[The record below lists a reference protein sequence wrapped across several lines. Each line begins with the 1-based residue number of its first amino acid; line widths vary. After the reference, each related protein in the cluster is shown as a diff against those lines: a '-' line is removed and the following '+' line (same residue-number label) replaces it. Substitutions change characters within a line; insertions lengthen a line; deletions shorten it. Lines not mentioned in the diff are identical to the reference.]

1 MYLASSMSIL
11 GLSLQGAC
19 ALAELSVPTAVS
31 PKHIVTAEVVS
42 AAARH
47 EAPGA
52 AEQDVATLKTILA
65 TPPAIAPVTPATIP
79 QQQTI
84 ATTSSQMVATEEM
97 SATANPDSLAA
108 AEPAVVTWKII
119 PATPKA
125 IAQAVPDATPQEET
139 SSTDA
144 SMEQVTS
151 VTQLADVQPT
161 DWAFQALQLL
171 VERYGCI
178 AGYPDRTYR
187 GNRTLTRY
195 EFAAG
200 LNACLDQ
207 VNKLIATATADLV
220 KREDLETLQRLQ
232 AEFSVEL
239 SSLRGRVDALEATTA
254 ELEATRFSTT
264 TKLTGQVVWAV
275 SGGGFSGDSLRDSSA
290 SRIVDPTGREIANDN
305 PNITSL
311 HRASLDLN
319 TSFTGSDLLKIRLN
333 TGSDGATDNAAG
345 FLEPTF
351 GSVLEFSLAGRSNQ
365 FSIARLHYNFTPL
378 PDVTVLIGT
387 VVASFDFVDRN
398 RYANLSFRDF
408 STQALVNNYILLPVP
423 VGTGALIDWNPGK
436 GPFKLRALYL
446 AADAAN
452 PNPDNQRFIG
462 PLSPFTRLLYP
473 RGGGSR
479 GLFGAPY
486 QGTVELEYSP
496 SKAFAVRLQYSGG
509 KVFDDRFDV
518 FGINF
523 EWELSPH
530 LAVFGR
536 YGYGSYDDTAFGD
549 INPNYWMAGMAFPDL
564 FVPRALA
571 GIAAGQPFIDSAV
584 GNATQ
589 TNLEAFYNFPISN
602 NIRITPLV
610 QVILNPA
617 NQNSNGTIVTGTLR
631 TVLSF

>member
-1 MYLASSMSIL
+1 MSIL

-31 PKHIVTAEVVS
+31 PKQVVTAEGVS
-42 AAARH
+42 AARP
-47 EAPGA
+47 EAPGT
-52 AEQDVATLKTILA
+52 AEQDVATLKTIPA
-65 TPPAIAPVTPATIP
+65 TPRAIAPVAPAAIP
-79 QQQTI
+79 QEQTVP
-84 ATTSSQMVATEEM
+84 TTASGIVTPEGM

-108 AEPAVVTWKII
+108 AEPTVVTWQTI
-119 PATPKA
+119 PVPPTA
-125 IAQAVPDATPQEET
+125 IAQAVPDATLHEET

-144 SMEQVTS
+144 SMEQLTS
-151 VTQLADVQPT
+151 VTQLSDVQPT
-161 DWAFQALQLL
+161 DWAFQALQSL

-178 AGYPDRTYR
+178 VGYPDRTYR

-232 AEFSVEL
+232 AEFAVEL
-239 SSLRGRVDALEATTA
+239 ASLRGRVDALEATTT
-254 ELEATRFSTT
+254 ELEANRFSTT

-275 SGGGFSGDSLRDSSA
+275 SGGGFSGDQL
-290 SRIVDPTGREIANDN
+290 VDPRDQLIANEN

-351 GSVLEFSLAGRSNQ
+351 GSVLEFSLAGRNNQ

-473 RGGGSR
+473 DGGGSR

-496 SKAFAVRLQYSGG
+496 SQAFAVRLQYSGG

-523 EWELSPH
+523 ELALSPH

-549 INPNYWMAGMAFPDL
+549 INPNYWMAGIAFPDL
-564 FVPRALA
+564 FMPRALA

>member
-1 MYLASSMSIL
+1 MHLASSISVLVIIP
-11 GLSLQGAC
+11 QGAS
-19 ALAELSVPTAVS
+19 ALAELSQLTVVS
-31 PKHIVTAEVVS
+31 PQRITTAESAS
-42 AAARH
+42 AARNPDALV
-47 EAPGA
+47 A
-52 AEQDVATLKTILA
+52 ADKAVATRKTIS
-65 TPPAIAPVTPATIP
+65 
-79 QQQTI
+79 
-84 ATTSSQMVATEEM
+84 ATTT
-97 SATANPDSLAA
+97 
-108 AEPAVVTWKII
+108 
-119 PATPKA
+119 A
-125 IAQAVPDATPQEET
+125 IAQAAPVATPQNQTALTPASRIITAEVTSAGANPVVPVATDKAVATSETISATTPAIAQADPAATVEEQT
-139 SSTDA
+139 VPADA
-144 SMEQVTS
+144 SMDQVTS
-151 VTQLADVQPT
+151 VSQFSDVQPT
-161 DWAFQALQLL
+161 DWAFEALQSL
-171 VERYGCI
+171 VERYSCI
-178 AGYPDRTYR
+178 DGYPNGTYR
-187 GNRTLTRY
+187 GNRALTRY

-207 VNKLIATATADLV
+207 VNKLIATATADQV
-220 KREDLETLQRLQ
+220 TGEDLATLQRLQ
-232 AEFSVEL
+232 EEFSAEL
-239 SSLRGRVDALEATTA
+239 ATLRGRVDTLEARTA
-254 ELEATRFSTT
+254 ELEANQFSTT
-264 TKLTGQVVWAV
+264 TKLTGQVVWAIT
-275 SGGGFSGDSLRDSSA
+275 GGGFNGE
-290 SRIVDPTGREIANDN
+290 RIVGPTGQPIANDD
-305 PNITSL
+305 PKATSL

-319 TSFTGSDLLKIRLN
+319 TSFRGTDLLKIRLN
-333 TGSDGATDNAAG
+333 TGSDGPNDNAAG

-351 GSVLEFSLAGRSNQ
+351 GSVLEFSLAGRNNQ
-365 FSIARLHYNFTPL
+365 YSIARLHYNFSPL
-378 PDVTVLIGT
+378 PDITVLIGT
-387 VVASFDFVDRN
+387 VIASFDFVDRN
-398 RYANLSFRDF
+398 RYASLSFRDF

-423 VGTGALIDWNPGK
+423 IGSGALVDWNPGK
-436 GPFKLRALYL
+436 GPFTARILYL

-473 RGGGSR
+473 RGGGER

-486 QGTVELEYSP
+486 QGTVELQYSP

-549 INPNYWMAGMAFPDL
+549 INPNYWMAGIAFPDL

>member
-1 MYLASSMSIL
+1 MVRKIYLYLASSMSIL

-19 ALAELSVPTAVS
+19 ALAEPSQPTVVS
-31 PKHIVTAEVVS
+31 PEQMITAETAS
-42 AAARH
+42 AATSP
-47 EAPGA
+47 EALL
-52 AEQDVATLKTILA
+52 ATDRDFVTWKTIPV
-65 TPPAIAPVTPATIP
+65 TSSAIAPVAPAAIPLEQTVLTTASGIVTPE
-79 QQQTI
+79 
-84 ATTSSQMVATEEM
+84 SM
-97 SATANPDSLAA
+97 SATANLDFLAVA
-108 AEPAVVTWKII
+108 NPNVATWKTM
-119 PATPKA
+119 PATPTM
-125 IAQAVPDATPQEET
+125 IAQAVPDATLQEKT

-161 DWAFQALQLL
+161 DWAFQALQSL
-171 VERYGCI
+171 VERYGCQI
-178 AGYPDRTYR
+178 GYPDRTYR
-187 GNRTLTRY
+187 GNRAMTRY

-207 VNKLIATATADLV
+207 VNKLIATATADPV
-220 KREDLETLQRLQ
+220 KLEDLETLQRLQ

-239 SSLRGRVDALEATTA
+239 ASLRGRVDALELTTT
-254 ELEATRFSTT
+254 ELEANRFSTT

-275 SGGGFSGDSLRDSSA
+275 SAGGFSGDQLVNPRDQL
-290 SRIVDPTGREIANDN
+290 IANEN
-305 PNITSL
+305 PNTTSL
-311 HRASLDLN
+311 YRASLDLN

-333 TGSDGATDNAAG
+333 TGSDGLNDNAAG

-351 GSVLEFSLAGRSNQ
+351 GSVLEFSLAGRNNK

-436 GPFKLRALYL
+436 GPFKLRTLYL

-473 RGGGSR
+473 SGGGSR
-479 GLFGAPY
+479 GLFAAPY

-509 KVFDDRFDV
+509 KVFEDRFDV
-518 FGINF
+518 FGLNF

-530 LAVFGR
+530 IGVFGR
-536 YGYGSYDDTAFGD
+536 YGYSSYDDTAFGD
-549 INPNYWMAGMAFPDL
+549 INPNYWMAGIAFPDL

-589 TNLEAFYNFPISN
+589 TNLEAFYNFPISD

>member
-1 MYLASSMSIL
+1 VYLASGMSVL
-11 GLSLQGAC
+11 GLSAHGASC
-19 ALAELSVPTAVS
+19 ALAESSQPAVVSHEQMVIAEMASAATS
-31 PKHIVTAEVVS
+31 PEALLATDRDIVTS
-42 AAARH
+42 
-47 EAPGA
+47 
-52 AEQDVATLKTILA
+52 KTISA
-65 TPPAIAPVTPATIP
+65 TSSAIAPVAPATIP
-79 QQQTI
+79 QEQTVP
-84 ATTSSQMVATEEM
+84 TTASQLPEQM
-97 SATANPDSLAA
+97 SPAANPDALAPTDPTVA
-108 AEPAVVTWKII
+108 TWKTI
-119 PATPKA
+119 PATPTA
-125 IAQAVPDATPQEET
+125 IAQTIPDTTLEEET
-139 SSTDA
+139 SSTDT
-144 SMEQVTS
+144 SMQQVTS

-187 GNRTLTRY
+187 GNRAMTRY

-232 AEFSVEL
+232 TEFSVEL
-239 SSLRGRVDALEATTA
+239 ASLRGRVDALEAKTA

-275 SGGGFSGDSLRDSSA
+275 SAGGFSGD
-290 SRIVDPTGREIANDN
+290 RIVNPIGREIANEN
-305 PNITSL
+305 PNTTSL

-333 TGSDGATDNAAG
+333 TGSSGPTNNPAGDNPAG

-351 GSVLEFSLAGRSNQ
+351 GSVLEFTLAGRENR

-378 PDVTVLIGT
+378 TDVTVLVGT
-387 VVASFDFVDRN
+387 VIASFDFVDRN

-423 VGTGALIDWNPGK
+423 VGTGALIDWHPGK

-452 PNPDNQRFIG
+452 PNPENQRFIG

-473 RGGGSR
+473 SGGGSR

-509 KVFDDRFDV
+509 KVFEERFDV
-518 FGINF
+518 FGLNF
-523 EWELSPH
+523 EWELSPQIG
-530 LAVFGR
+530 VFGR

-549 INPNYWMAGMAFPDL
+549 INPNYWMAGIAFPDL

-571 GIAAGQPFIDSAV
+571 GIAAGQPFINSAV

-589 TNLEAFYNFPISN
+589 TNLEAFYNLPITN